1 LTVKTRLFALV
12 LLLSLLCAAMA
23 EGDVYVLG
31 DCYHSTPLCAE
42 TRQGDAG
49 AYARLSRNSEGE
61 VETAEAAG
69 KLRDTHFRA
78 ISESE
83 AKMWDFTPCPVC
95 VQDDADYGEPCAV
108 ERGGTA
114 VLRVSDAWIR
124 TREPFNVFGT
134 ARDEVFEG
142 AAAPKELAR
151 ILHGEAYEAFL
162 NAIMQNGVAE
172 AEVLC
177 PELYE
182 DDGLL
187 AMHAR
192 HIGGL
197 RSIRRADRR
206 SPPRAPTREDS
217 SGPFPAP

>member
-1 LTVKTRLFALV
+1 
-12 LLLSLLCAAMA
+12 
-23 EGDVYVLG
+23 
-31 DCYHSTPLCAE
+31 
-42 TRQGDAG
+42 
-49 AYARLSRNSEGE
+49 
-61 VETAEAAG
+61 
-69 KLRDTHFRA
+69 
-78 ISESE
+78 
-83 AKMWDFTPCPVC
+83 MWDFTPCPVC

-124 TREPFNVFGT
+124 TLEPFYVFGT

-162 NAIMQNGVAE
+162 NAIMQNGVAD

-192 HIGGL
+192 HIGGAWYL
-197 RSIRRADRR
+197 VFRPDEDGRKRMKDEGRLAIDLWFDGGVIRWQGGALTLVAWPPSEEEALDLELGAIKGKPGLDEARAFGA
-206 SPPRAPTREDS
+206 SLS
-217 SGPFPAP
+217 